1 MLIEHINICSERLVS
16 VPMVT
21 EILDDWSL
29 TLGVQS
35 SKKWIL
41 RSIYSAIRKKKKK
54 KKNLKVN

>member
-41 RSIYSAIRKKKKK
+41 RSMYSAIRKKKKRRRT
-54 KKNLKVN
+54 